1 MVRPSRNEM
10 NPDTYAVIR
19 KAYPKLSRSAKQVAD
34 YVLVNASDALYLSI
48 TSLAEACGVSEAT
61 ISRFCQ
67 RLGYNS
73 FSEFKLSLAMSRD
86 DSQKARIEERMS
98 FEPKSVDYIS
108 FSTEVRESYRTA
120 LEVAALQLTESS
132 LEAAV
137 DLIDD
142 AKRVFCFG
150 QGGNTVIAQEAQIIF
165 MPATPKFI
173 WIHDTH
179 MQAMTAAQ
187 LEEDDVILF
196 FSYSGATRDV
206 VDTLEA
212 ARESKG
218 KVILVT
224 HFAQSPGAALADV
237 VLLCGTQE
245 SPLQV
250 GAVATKIAM
259 LYIIDLMFRVYC
271 SRHVEASQEAIR
283 KSARAAARKSL

>member
-1 MVRPSRNEM
+1 MVRPSRQEM
-10 NPDTYAVIR
+10 NRNTYAVIR
-19 KAYPKLSRSAKQVAD
+19 AAYPKLSKSAKQVAD
-34 YVLVNASDALYLSI
+34 FVLNNASEALYLSI
-48 TSLAEACGVSEAT
+48 TSMAEACDVSEAT

-73 FSEFKLSLAMSRD
+73 FSDFKLSLAMSRD
-86 DSQKARIEERMS
+86 DSRKSRIEERMS
-98 FEPKSVDYIS
+98 FEPKSVDYMS
-108 FSTEVRESYRTA
+108 FSSEVRESYRTA

-137 DLIDD
+137 DLIDK

-165 MPATPKFI
+165 MPATPKFV

-212 ARESKG
+212 AKESKG

-224 HFAQSPGAALADV
+224 HFTQSPGAALSDV

-259 LYIIDLMFRVYC
+259 LYIIDLMYRVYC

>member
-1 MVRPSRNEM
+1 MVRPSRQEM

-19 KAYPKLSRSAKQVAD
+19 EAYPKLSRSAKQVAD
-34 YVLVNASDALYLSI
+34 YVLENASEALYLSI
-48 TSLAEACGVSEAT
+48 TSLAEASGVSEAT

-67 RLGYNS
+67 RLGYSS
-73 FSEFKLSLAMSRD
+73 FSEFKLSLAMSRN
-86 DSQKARIEERMS
+86 DSQEARIEERLT

-108 FSTEVRESYRTA
+108 FSTEVRESYKTA

-137 DLIDD
+137 DLIDK

-150 QGGNTVIAQEAQIIF
+150 QGGNTVIAQEAQIVF

-179 MQAMTAAQ
+179 MQAMTASQ

-196 FSYSGATRDV
+196 FSYSGATRDAV
-206 VDTLEA
+206 ETLETA
-212 ARESKG
+212 QESKG
-218 KVILVT
+218 KIILVT
-224 HFAQSPGAALADV
+224 HFAQSPGAKLADV

-250 GAVATKIAM
+250 GAVATKVAM

-271 SRHVEASQEAIR
+271 SRHVEESQAAIR
-283 KSARAAARKSL
+283 KSARAVSRKSL